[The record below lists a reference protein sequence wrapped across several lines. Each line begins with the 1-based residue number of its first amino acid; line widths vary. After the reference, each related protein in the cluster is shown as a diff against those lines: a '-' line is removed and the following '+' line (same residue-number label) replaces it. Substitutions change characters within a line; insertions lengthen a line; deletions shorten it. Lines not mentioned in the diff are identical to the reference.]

1 MPTVRLNR
9 KDKEFRHENISYVD
23 YKQVEM
29 DRVLTALLP
38 RLWWD
43 GYGSVISRTRDLTIE
58 DFVDTV
64 AEHPEK
70 FAGFDPAVTSRWLET
85 HLLDIVSRGKPT
97 QAVAGLRPL
106 HGFTYRFRN
115 ARRSRSYGA
124 DEQVY
129 EMLRHASGARGT
141 VALAGLKEFFFA
153 GVDTLTETP
162 RLGDDVDVE
171 TQALISLSDAVRDQI
186 ADRADTRARRLFPPL
201 YAEASDLLA
210 DDVLR
215 LLQHQEYVPRTVLV
229 EYLKMLLAFH
239 LALYHLKIMKL
250 LPAMVRG
257 DRNPSSADGFFFDV
271 TGLPGSGAARLA
283 ERSAAAWLNRIPTFV
298 RATFTIRKLEDLA
311 ESLADRGQLTRPPG
325 GHFGVRDVLPL
336 LGPRRKEERLRFAA
350 ARLTAIEATREP
362 GDDDD
367 REYAQILQLGLD
379 EFTTYIEVITHYR
392 IKFHRKYLTECLD
405 TLLLKNRPGSM
416 IAQPRGGSRRFTLDS
431 RMLEVLLQLC
441 LLKTDQPGQFETR
454 PLRIDQFLRLLRDR
468 YGLYIDQLPEGDG
481 FGQAIV
487 TEYAALRENRAAFVA
502 RLREIGFYSDLSDAY
517 LTQTITPRYMIGART
532 GTPVSGGT
540 VSGGGA

>member
-9 KDKEFRHENISYVD
+9 KDKEFRHEGISYLD

-29 DRVLTALLP
+29 DRILTALLP

-43 GYGSVISRTRDLTIE
+43 GHGSVISRTRDLTVE
-58 DFVDTV
+58 DFVVTV
-64 AEHPEK
+64 QEHPES
-70 FAGFDPAVTSRWLET
+70 FAGFDAGVTARWLET
-85 HLLDIVSRGKPT
+85 HLLDIVSRGKPA

-129 EMLRHASGARGT
+129 EMLRHASAGRGT
-141 VALAGLKEFFFA
+141 VALGGLKDFFFA
-153 GVDTLTETP
+153 GVDALTETP

-171 TQALISLSDAVRDQI
+171 TQALISLSDAVKDEI
-186 ADRADTRARRLFPPL
+186 ADRADTRARRSFPPL
-201 YAEASDLLA
+201 YPEASDLLA

-215 LLQHQEYVPRTVLV
+215 LLQHQEFIPRTVLV
-229 EYLKMLLAFH
+229 EYLKILLAFH

-257 DRNPSSADGFFFDV
+257 DRNPAPADGLFLDV
-271 TGLPGSGAARLA
+271 TGLPGSGAAYLA
-283 ERSAAAWLNRIPTFV
+283 QRSAAAWLNHIPAFV
-298 RATFTIRKLEDLA
+298 RATFTVRKLEDLA
-311 ESLADRGQLTRPPG
+311 ESLADRGQLSRPPG
-325 GHFGVRDVLPL
+325 GQFGVADVLPL

-350 ARLTAIEATREP
+350 ARLNTIEATREP

-367 REYAQILQLGLD
+367 REYAQLLQLGLD

-405 TLLLKNRPGSM
+405 TLLLKNRPGAM
-416 IAQPRGGSRRFTLDS
+416 IAQPRGGRRRFTLDS

-441 LLKTDQPGQFETR
+441 LLKTDQPGQFETT

-487 TEYAALRENRAAFVA
+487 TDYAALRENRTAFVS

-517 LTQTITPRYMIGART
+517 LTQTITPRYTIGART
-532 GTPVSGGT
+532 GTT
-540 VSGGGA
+540 A